1 MKIYS
6 FRFTPGKLALIFA
19 GLLLLAFLRLL
30 PPIENS
36 SLPAWE
42 AQTGPLCRVDTKGE
56 KKIAITFETLGEG
69 DTENLLTLLEDNQ
82 VHATFFLEGRWVFRY
97 PEETKAIAAAG
108 HEIGTHSQTHPR
120 NLCTLDAQSIRY
132 ELWESS
138 SSIQA
143 LIGRS
148 PTLLRPPYG
157 FWNEKLMEQG
167 NALGLETILWD
178 VDSLDWKNRTPQEI
192 RQTVLRESGPGSIVR
207 FQNAAI
213 NTLSALELVLEDFQE
228 QGYQMVTVSE
238 LLVTE

>member
-6 FRFTPGKLALIFA
+6 FRFTPGKLTLIFA
-19 GLLLLAFLRLL
+19 GFLLFAFLRLL
-30 PPIENS
+30 PPIKNS

-69 DTENLLTLLEDNQ
+69 DTENLLALLEDNQ

>member
-6 FRFTPGKLALIFA
+6 FRFTPGELALIFA
-19 GLLLLAFLRLL
+19 GFLLLAFLRLL

-36 SLPAWE
+36 SLPAWA